1 MKNSY
6 KYTAGNL
13 LDTVIEFTQMTPDP
27 EDWSFKRQKYNDP
40 RFVRLQQI
48 HSSLCAFIPEIRV
61 KDEREC
67 IEIINS
73 GEFIFYRNTD
83 DYRKL
88 INKMD
93 KTISKSDFKSDIRQ
107 GISLHELQFIYGN
120 LLSYYIKLYKLINH
134 NSGIMEIGYPL
145 CYPYIVTK
153 TISDSMIS
161 KAKKIKAV
169 LTLFIDPFNQK
180 FTMEELINRFL
191 FPEEDLF
198 DIDLAWK

>member
-1 MKNSY
+1 
-6 KYTAGNL
+6 
-13 LDTVIEFTQMTPDP
+13 MTPDP

-61 KDEREC
+61 KDEREG
-67 IEIINS
+67 IEKFYS
-73 GEFIFYRNTD
+73 GEFIFYRQTD

-93 KTISKSDFKSDIRQ
+93 KTISKSDFKSDARQ
-107 GISLHELQFIYGN
+107 VVSLHELQFIYGN
-120 LLSYYIKLYKLINH
+120 LLSYYIKLYKLIHH
-134 NSGIMEIGYPL
+134 NSGIMEISYPF
-145 CYPYIVTK
+145 CYPYIITK
-153 TISDSMIS
+153 SISLSMIS
-161 KAKKIKAV
+161 KAKKIKAI

-191 FPEEDLF
+191 YPEEDLF
-198 DIDLAWK
+198 DIDLDWK